1 MSSSSLLVAPDASP
15 PQARPPTKRL
25 ASARRLLP
33 QRIPKPKLPSRLLVP
48 SFPGSGR
55 AHFLSPTDPE
65 EMKAQTLGMIAVR
78 VYAARNL
85 EAKDK
90 NGKR

>member
-1 MSSSSLLVAPDASP
+1 L
-15 PQARPPTKRL
+15 
-25 ASARRLLP
+25 
-33 QRIPKPKLPSRLLVP
+33 PKPRLPSRLLVP

-55 AHFLSPTDPE
+55 AQFLSPTDPE
-65 EMKAQTLGMIAVR
+65 EARAQTVGMLAVR

-90 NGKR
+90 NGKRCVRRCS